1 MNCGNLGEEYGRR
14 DFPGDINNF
23 HCLTK
28 HSAKRSDHDREK
40 NKYILLMV
48 KQIQYL
54 MYPCNC
60 CNFLTIIYIAAFVF
74 EFCNSTLTH

>member
-1 MNCGNLGEEYGRR
+1 MGPEPFFLGPRSNLPWYSGGFGRPEGRGEMNCGNLGEEYGRR

-40 NKYILLMV
+40 NKYILFMV
-48 KQIQYL
+48 KQI
-54 MYPCNC
+54 
-60 CNFLTIIYIAAFVF
+60 
-74 EFCNSTLTH
+74 